1 MREDELFRMV
11 FFGILACGTAWDIY
25 SRFDAEIGK
34 EREGRSLLQQRY
46 MPLISGALLPA
57 ILLTSAAFSICLAGP
72 IKTFRLLLPLLF
84 TLFSAEQ
91 PVLRIAAAGDAFS
104 AQADQCT
111 HLRRSVAAADL
122 SLLYILHC
130 HGTV

>member
-11 FFGILACGTAWDIY
+11 FFGILAGSVAWNTY
-25 SRFDAEIGK
+25 SLFD
-34 EREGRSLLQQRY
+34 
-46 MPLISGALLPA
+46 
-57 ILLTSAAFSICLAGP
+57 
-72 IKTFRLLLPLLF
+72 
-84 TLFSAEQ
+84 AEQ